1 MFQPGINGAQR
12 AVAAAVM
19 LGALLAGCSDI
30 YFDRRES
37 IALGAGDGV
46 AANQVEQMVD
56 PWPPYSNN
64 KNLTFNGER
73 MQRAVECYRIDKVT
87 PPVDLDPSTDAA
99 LPAPTGLC
107 SGRMAAGR
115 AQAAAGTALGGAA
128 AATSTYKCRSPCEWE
143 TCAPVDLQLQRRR
156 RGWSS

>member
-1 MFQPGINGAQR
+1 MSQPGINSARLSGASR
-12 AVAAAVM
+12 AVAATVV

-30 YFDRRES
+30 YFDRRET
-37 IALGAGDGV
+37 IALGAGDAV

-56 PWPPYSNN
+56 PWPPYSSN

-99 LPAPTGLC
+99 LPPPTGLC
-107 SGRMAAGR
+107 SGRMATGS
-115 AQAAAGTALGGAA
+115 AQPAAGSAIAGGAA
-128 AATSTYKCRSPCEWE
+128 TSAYK
-143 TCAPVDLQLQRRR
+143 
-156 RGWSS
+156 

>member
-30 YFDRRES
+30 YFDRREA
-37 IALGAGDGV
+37 IALGAGDAV

-56 PWPPYSNN
+56 PWPPHSSN

-87 PPVDLDPSTDAA
+87 QPVDLDPSTDAA
-99 LPAPTGLC
+99 LPAPTGMC
-107 SGRMAAGR
+107 SGKMEQGS
-115 AQAAAGTALGGAA
+115 AQPAAGTAIAGGAA
-128 AATSTYKCRSPCEWE
+128 TSAYK
-143 TCAPVDLQLQRRR
+143 
-156 RGWSS
+156 